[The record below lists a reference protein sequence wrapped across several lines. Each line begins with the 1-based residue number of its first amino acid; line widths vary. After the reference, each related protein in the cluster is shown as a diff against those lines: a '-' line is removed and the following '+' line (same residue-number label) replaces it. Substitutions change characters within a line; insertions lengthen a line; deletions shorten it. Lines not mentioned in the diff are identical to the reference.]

1 MTTTAECDC
10 STWALD
16 DFRLGYPNGHHPRC
30 PKQPPAPH
38 AACGKTVT
46 GGQLGVDHCRASY
59 RGHTCNRV
67 VHRDMHYCSCR
78 YSWPMSAAELL
89 AAHSPPPAGWA
100 DHVRHIEVDGVHRD
114 YSGCLVCA
122 GIRDVQRAAEE
133 VKAEET

>member
-1 MTTTAECDC
+1 MTTAAECDC

-30 PKQPPAPH
+30 PKRPPAPH

-78 YSWPMSAAELL
+78 YSWPMAVDAAVYSGQL
-89 AAHSPPPAGWA
+89 AASYCDALSK
-100 DHVRHIEVDGVHRD
+100 VSEVDRRRLRFGEWTE
-114 YSGCLVCA
+114 
-122 GIRDVQRAAEE
+122 DVGGAS
-133 VKAEET
+133 